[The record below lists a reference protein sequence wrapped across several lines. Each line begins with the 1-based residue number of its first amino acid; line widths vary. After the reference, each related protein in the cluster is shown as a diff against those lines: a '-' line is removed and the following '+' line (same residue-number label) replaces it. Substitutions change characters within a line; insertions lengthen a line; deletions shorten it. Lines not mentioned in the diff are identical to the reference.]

1 MFMLLGYPLVVILL
15 PCLVRAQT
23 ISIGGKKCKAPQATY
38 SPDPPPPHRP
48 KKVLIR
54 PVVNILIDENGHAG
68 DAKLGRS
75 SGDKDF
81 DTIAIETVLNWHFKP
96 ALCEKV
102 PTPVRIS
109 VEVSLG
115 EVD

>member
-1 MFMLLGYPLVVILL
+1 MFMLLGYLLVVILL
-15 PCLVRAQT
+15 PCFVGAQT
-23 ISIGGKKCKAPQATY
+23 VSIGGKKCKAPQATY
-38 SPDPPPPHRP
+38 SPAPPPHHAT
-48 KKVLIR
+48 KKLIR
-54 PVVNILIDENGHAG
+54 PVVNILIDENGHVG
-68 DAKLGRS
+68 NAKLGRS

-102 PTPVRIS
+102 PTPIRIS